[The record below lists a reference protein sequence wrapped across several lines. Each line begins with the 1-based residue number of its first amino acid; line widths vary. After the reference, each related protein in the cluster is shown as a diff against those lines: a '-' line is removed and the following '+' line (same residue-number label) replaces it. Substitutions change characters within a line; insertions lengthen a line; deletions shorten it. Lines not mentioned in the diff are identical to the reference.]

1 MNLVEHQ
8 LDARAMQMLAAGLR
22 STIVESVTNLSRKR
36 ILAIRQQLKVDTAS
50 GGQLPGTHGICSS
63 AERLAEATI
72 FIQIYL
78 PLAARPAEEVDIDA
92 LITAHGQY
100 RQLHNDVR
108 LGHTNDRV
116 LLSMDECYVLGR
128 DYRQCTI
135 RLEYCAACRIEF
147 LTGDIFVSRRNF
159 CACPVCALSARD
171 TRKNVTSPC
180 ADLAKTGPAE
190 DEPLVCDPVEFVVTK
205 NRSPSRKKGQLALGI

>member
-36 ILAIRQQLKVDTAS
+36 ILAIRQQLKIDTAS

-63 AERLAEATI
+63 AERLAEATM

-78 PLAARPAEEVDIDA
+78 PIAACPAEEVDIDA

-100 RQLHNDVR
+100 RQLHNEVR
-108 LGHTNDRV
+108 LGHTNERV
-116 LLSMDECYVLGR
+116 ILSMDECYVLAR
-128 DYRQCTI
+128 DFRQCTI

-159 CACPVCALSARD
+159 CACPVCALSGRD
-171 TRKNVTSPC
+171 SRKNAPTPC
-180 ADLAKTGPAE
+180 VGLSKTEAAE
-190 DEPLVCDPVEFVVTK
+190 NDPSVCDPVEFVVTK
-205 NRSPSRKKGQLALGI
+205 TRSPARKKQQLALRL

>member
-1 MNLVEHQ
+1 MNLAEHQ

-63 AERLAEATI
+63 AERLAEATM

-78 PLAARPAEEVDIDA
+78 PLAACPAEAVDIDA

-100 RQLHNDVR
+100 RHLHDGVR
-108 LGHTNDRV
+108 LGHTNDRM
-116 LLSMDECYVLGR
+116 LLSMDECYVLAR

-159 CACPVCALSARD
+159 CACPVCTLAGRES
-171 TRKNVTSPC
+171 RKDAPPPC
-180 ADLAKTGPAE
+180 TPPAKAE
-190 DEPLVCDPVEFVVTK
+190 PVHDDESLCDPVEFVVTK
-205 NRSPSRKKGQLALGI
+205 SRGPSRKKGQLALSI